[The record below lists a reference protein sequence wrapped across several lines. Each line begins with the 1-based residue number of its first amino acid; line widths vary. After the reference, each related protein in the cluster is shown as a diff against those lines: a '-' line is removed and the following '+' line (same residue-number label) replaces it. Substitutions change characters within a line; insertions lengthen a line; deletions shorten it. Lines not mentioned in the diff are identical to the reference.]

1 VTPELAA
8 LLEAIRANPEDDLPR
23 LALAD
28 WCLEQADPAEQ
39 ARGEFIHL
47 RCRGAALAPDDP
59 ERARLEQR
67 VGALREEFE
76 ARWFKGLASLDGW
89 DFERGCVLLE
99 VTHEWLRRHTYDRL
113 ARAAKWPWVIGL
125 RGLLLDADDLA
136 PITSSP
142 HLGQLTS
149 LHLRDCSVGA
159 VGATALAVS
168 PLATGLAALHLD
180 YCGLGD
186 RGAVALA
193 ESPHLKRLTTLG
205 LGNNGIGK
213 QGATAV
219 ARSPHLA
226 RVVRLDLSRNPVGDP
241 GARALASSAQLSS
254 LRELSLAS
262 CNLTDRSGVLLASS
276 SRLEGL
282 ALLDLRD
289 NRFREATR
297 EELRERFGSRVRL

>member
-47 RCRGAALAPDDP
+47 RCRGATLAPDDP

-67 VGALREEFE
+67 ARALREQFE
-76 ARWFKGLASLDGW
+76 SGWLEGLAPLLDGW
-89 DFERGCVLLE
+89 DFERGCVLIE
-99 VTHEWLRRHTYDRL
+99 VTHHWQHPLERL
-113 ARAAKWPWVIGL
+113 ARAPGWQWVIGI
-125 RGLLLDADDLA
+125 RGVLLEASDVSAIA
-136 PITSSP
+136 HSA

-149 LHLRDCSVGA
+149 LHLRDSLVRAEGA
-159 VGATALAVS
+159 VALAAS
-168 PLATGLAALHLD
+168 AQAAGLAALHLD

-193 ESPHLKRLTTLG
+193 ESPHLSRLTTLG
-205 LGNNGIGK
+205 LGNNGISK
-213 QGATAV
+213 QGATALG
-219 ARSPHLA
+219 RPSRLS
-226 RVVRLDLSRNPVGDP
+226 RLVRLDLSRNPIGDP
-241 GARALASSAQLSS
+241 GARALAGSGQLSS

-282 ALLDLRD
+282 GLLDLRD